1 MNCSM
6 RVMQNENI
14 LKNKILKEKP
24 DDAEK
29 ELVELVKEIFKVIPS
44 YYDRCEAKQVEDLIR
59 AFVEKKLQER
69 R

>member
-1 MNCSM
+1 MICSM

-14 LKNKILKEKP
+14 LKNKIVRSKT
-24 DDAEK
+24 DDVDK
-29 ELVELVKEIFKVIPS
+29 DLTELVKDIFNIIPS
-44 YYDRCEAKQVEDLIR
+44 YYDRREAKQVEELIR

>member
-6 RVMQNENI
+6 RVMKNENI
-14 LKNKILKEKP
+14 LKNKSVNSKQETS
-24 DDAEK
+24 DT
-29 ELVELVKEIFKVIPS
+29 ELAELVKEIFKVIPS
-44 YYDRCEAKQVEDLIR
+44 YYDRREAKQVEDLIR